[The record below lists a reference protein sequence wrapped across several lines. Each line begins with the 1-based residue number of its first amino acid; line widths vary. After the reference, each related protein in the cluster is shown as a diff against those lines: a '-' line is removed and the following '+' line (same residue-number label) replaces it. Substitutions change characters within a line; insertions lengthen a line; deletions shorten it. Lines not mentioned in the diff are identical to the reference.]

1 MRRPRKKLKLLFG
14 TTLFILIGLVVYFVI
29 LPEFIAQQY
38 INRVHQ
44 AASTLRAGYIKLE
57 ESTGRAFVN
66 DPTDHTLP
74 LTSEVESLHE
84 LLRENRIGL
93 VHFSAAATDYHPLPY
108 TGFTEKAGTVP
119 IVRDK
124 AAAFVEQSNETFEQY
139 DELIGF
145 IKQYNMTAN
154 TIGAYTDEF
163 NASLDLNVYAG
174 QSARMTAIAEQIRA
188 ETRSFDATITPH
200 EALAFKQASV
210 QSFNQL
216 ADGFDVVA
224 LGLLIPAD
232 EVIYRGAGQIEAADQ
247 VISGANQEIYI
258 KDVISSRTIKSVQE
272 LREKLELI
280 LP

>member
-1 MRRPRKKLKLLFG
+1 MRRPSKKLKLLFG
-14 TTLFILIGLVVYFVI
+14 TTLFTLIGLVVYFVI

-93 VHFSAAATDYHPLPY
+93 VHFNAAATDYHPLPY
-108 TGFTEKAGTVP
+108 TGFTNKAASVP
-119 IVRDK
+119 VVRDK

-163 NASLDLNVYAG
+163 NASLDLNIYAG
-174 QSARMTAIAEQIRA
+174 QSARMTTIAEQIRA
-188 ETRSFDATITPH
+188 ETRSFDATTTPH
-200 EALAFKQASV
+200 EAVAFKQASV

-232 EVIYRGAGQIEAADQ
+232 EVIYRGAGQIETADK
-247 VISGANQEIYI
+247 VITGANQEIYI